1 MAVTDITR
9 KGVDL
14 ALQEFSR
21 IGLDA
26 MIEKYGGG
34 RSTKW
39 YVEAGSWR
47 YDQKLIARA
56 AHVHEGFGELP
67 PRGPGR
73 FHANES
79 RRQLKDVLGYSVVE
93 RMKVTKGNLAREGL
107 IKSRVP

>member
-1 MAVTDITR
+1 MGVTEITR

-39 YVEAGSWR
+39 YVEAGNWR

-67 PRGPGR
+67 PPWPW
-73 FHANES
+73 AVS
-79 RRQLKDVLGYSVVE
+79 R
-93 RMKVTKGNLAREGL
+93 
-107 IKSRVP
+107 